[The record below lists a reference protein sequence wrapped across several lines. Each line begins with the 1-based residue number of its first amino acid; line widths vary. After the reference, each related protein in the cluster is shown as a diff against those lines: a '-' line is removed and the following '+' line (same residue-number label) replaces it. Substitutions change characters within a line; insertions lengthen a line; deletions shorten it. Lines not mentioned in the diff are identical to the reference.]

1 LPHIE
6 FAYNRSQH
14 STTKL
19 CPFKIVYGFVPHAP
33 IDLIA
38 IPHSD
43 IMNFDASR
51 RAELIIKLHEQTKAN
66 IKAMNAKYEH
76 AGSKG
81 RKHITFEP
89 GDLVWVHLRKYRFT
103 DMRKS
108 KLQPRAAGPFKVL
121 HKINDNAY
129 KVELPTD
136 FWISSSFTIADLTP
150 YLGENDTFESRTT
163 LLQEGEDD
171 EDITI
176 IDTTTPVTTSSFIAN
191 QGQMTQARA
200 RKLNYQV
207 NSFLAIEANSF
218 LNEVL
223 KSCDDF
229 IMLRCLGDEPYL
241 TGEGNKAIKDAA
253 PERIS

>member
-1 LPHIE
+1 
-6 FAYNRSQH
+6 
-14 STTKL
+14 
-19 CPFKIVYGFVPHAP
+19 
-33 IDLIA
+33 
-38 IPHSD
+38 
-43 IMNFDASR
+43 MNFDASR

-66 IKAMNAKYEH
+66 IKAMNAKYEE

-89 GDLVWVHLRKYRFT
+89 GDLVWVHLRKDRFP

-108 KLQPRAAGPFKVL
+108 KLQPRAVGPFKVL

-129 KVELPTD
+129 KVQLPTD
-136 FWISSSFTIADLTP
+136 FRVSSSFNIADLTP

-176 IDTTTPVTTSSFIAN
+176 IDTTIPVTTSPFVAN
-191 QGQMTQARA
+191 QGPMTRACA

-207 NSFLAIEANSF
+207 NSFLAIEANSS

-223 KSCDDF
+223 KPCDDF
-229 IMLRCLGDEPYL
+229 IMLRCLGGEPSW
-241 TGEGNKAIKDAA
+241 TGEGNKAIKTAA